1 MNTPD
6 AASRLQSAAARA
18 WIARLSALLPA
29 AEAEEALTRLRAR
42 FPSVARVGEVLAH
55 AGGPRVQFLA

>member
-29 AEAEEALTRLRAR
+29 AEAERVRTDVKAGARTRPMVTLKW
-42 FPSVARVGEVLAH
+42 PSDSDE
-55 AGGPRVQFLA
+55 GGVDI